1 MQSAYILEQ
10 MANQLEEEVEE
21 ELMKKYQMKLDV
33 TDIAV
38 QNEENPK
45 LPDDLQNISI
55 SLTEVKDD
63 AAVETIAKVDINTK
77 DLFTTQII
85 QTMKR
90 LNNF

>member
-1 MQSAYILEQ
+1 
-10 MANQLEEEVEE
+10 
-21 ELMKKYQMKLDV
+21 MKKYQMKLDV

-38 QNEENPK
+38 LNQENPR

-77 DLFTTQII
+77 AS
-85 QTMKR
+85 
-90 LNNF
+90 LNTNHSDYEDD